1 MEKMIQER
9 ACAKVNL
16 TLGVTGRR
24 SDGYHTLDSL
34 MVTTDLC
41 DDVTVTRC
49 REVIVTCTGMFL
61 PYRNTLRAAAER
73 YRALTGRGARIHVYK
88 RIPAEAG
95 LGGGSADAAAV
106 LRGMQRLYGE
116 AEERDLY
123 DIALRVGADVPFCLQ
138 GGLCRAQGVGE
149 VLTPFR
155 LGAPLHLVLAKP
167 AAGVSTRA
175 LFERINLP
183 QPLPDTARAMAA
195 LSGGDVRALGLLLC
209 NALQAEAEALVPE
222 IGTLRQRLLALGALG
237 ASMTGSG
244 SAVFG
249 LFETAEAAAAAC
261 AAIAE
266 EPACAFA
273 RVATGA

>member
-175 LFERINLP
+175 LFERLNLP

-195 LSGGDVRALGLLLC
+195 LSGGDVRALGPLLC

-222 IGTLRQRLLALGALG
+222 IGTLRRRLLALGALG
-237 ASMTGSG
+237 ACMTGSG

-249 LFETAEAAAAAC
+249 LFETPEAAAAAC

>member
-24 SDGYHTLDSL
+24 RDGYHTLDSL

-175 LFERINLP
+175 LFERLNLP

-195 LSGGDVRALGLLLC
+195 LSGGDVRALGPLLC

>member
-106 LRGMQRLYGE
+106 LRAMQRLYGE

-175 LFERINLP
+175 LFERLNLP

-195 LSGGDVRALGLLLC
+195 LSSGDVRALGLLLC

>member
-106 LRGMQRLYGE
+106 LRAMQRLYGE

-175 LFERINLP
+175 LFERLNLP

-195 LSGGDVRALGLLLC
+195 LSGGDVRALGPLLC

-249 LFETAEAAAAAC
+249 LFETPEAAAAAC

>member
-175 LFERINLP
+175 LFERLNLP

-195 LSGGDVRALGLLLC
+195 LSGGDVRALGPLLC

-249 LFETAEAAAAAC
+249 LFETPEAAAAAC

-273 RVATGA
+273 RVVTGA

>member
-237 ASMTGSG
+237 ACMTGSG

-249 LFETAEAAAAAC
+249 LFETPEAAAAAC

>member
-195 LSGGDVRALGLLLC
+195 LSGGDVRALGPLLC

-237 ASMTGSG
+237 ACMTGSG

-249 LFETAEAAAAAC
+249 LFETPEAAAAAC

>member
-195 LSGGDVRALGLLLC
+195 LSGGDVRALGPLLC

-244 SAVFG
+244 STVFG
-249 LFETAEAAAAAC
+249 LFETPEAAAAAC

>member
-175 LFERINLP
+175 LFERLNLP

-195 LSGGDVRALGLLLC
+195 LSGGDVRALGTLLC

-237 ASMTGSG
+237 ACMTGSG

-249 LFETAEAAAAAC
+249 LFETPEAAAAAC

>member
-175 LFERINLP
+175 LFERLNLP

-237 ASMTGSG
+237 ACMTGSG

-249 LFETAEAAAAAC
+249 LFETPEAAAAAC

>member
-175 LFERINLP
+175 LFERLNLP

-195 LSGGDVRALGLLLC
+195 LSGGDVRALGPLLC

>member
-175 LFERINLP
+175 LFGRLNLP

-195 LSGGDVRALGLLLC
+195 LSGGDVRALGPLLC

-249 LFETAEAAAAAC
+249 LFETSEAAAAAC

>member
-175 LFERINLP
+175 LFERLNLP

-195 LSGGDVRALGLLLC
+195 LSCGDVRALGPLLC

-237 ASMTGSG
+237 ACMTGSG

-249 LFETAEAAAAAC
+249 LFETPEAAAAAC

>member
-175 LFERINLP
+175 LFERLNLP

-195 LSGGDVRALGLLLC
+195 LSGGDVRALGPLLC

-237 ASMTGSG
+237 ACMTGSG

-249 LFETAEAAAAAC
+249 LFETSEAAAAAC

>member
-249 LFETAEAAAAAC
+249 LFETPEAAAAAC

>member
-195 LSGGDVRALGLLLC
+195 LSGGDVRALGPLLC

-237 ASMTGSG
+237 ACMTGSG

-249 LFETAEAAAAAC
+249 LFETPEAAAAAC

-273 RVATGA
+273 RVVTGA

>member
-175 LFERINLP
+175 LFERLNLP

-195 LSGGDVRALGLLLC
+195 LSGGDVRALGPLLC

-237 ASMTGSG
+237 ACMTGSG

-249 LFETAEAAAAAC
+249 LFETAEAAVAAC

>member
-123 DIALRVGADVPFCLQ
+123 DIALRVGADVPFCLR

-175 LFERINLP
+175 LFERLNLP

-195 LSGGDVRALGLLLC
+195 LSGGDVRALGPLLC

-237 ASMTGSG
+237 ACMTGSG

>member
-175 LFERINLP
+175 LFGRLNLP
-183 QPLPDTARAMAA
+183 QPPDTARAMAA
-195 LSGGDVRALGLLLC
+195 LSGGDVRALGPLLC

-249 LFETAEAAAAAC
+249 LFETPEAAAAAC

>member
-73 YRALTGRGARIHVYK
+73 YRALTGRGARIYVYK

-175 LFERINLP
+175 LFERLNLP

-195 LSGGDVRALGLLLC
+195 LSGGDVRALGPLLC

-237 ASMTGSG
+237 ACMTGSG

>member
-175 LFERINLP
+175 LFERLNLP

-237 ASMTGSG
+237 ACMTGSG

-273 RVATGA
+273 RAATGA

>member
-106 LRGMQRLYGE
+106 LRAMQRLYGE

-175 LFERINLP
+175 LFERLNLP

-195 LSGGDVRALGLLLC
+195 LSGGDVRALGPLLC

-237 ASMTGSG
+237 ACMTGSG

-249 LFETAEAAAAAC
+249 LFETPEAAAAAC
-261 AAIAE
+261 VAIAE

>member
-1 MEKMIQER
+1 MIQER

-175 LFERINLP
+175 LFERLNLP

-195 LSGGDVRALGLLLC
+195 LSGGDVRALGPLLC

-237 ASMTGSG
+237 ACMTGSG

-249 LFETAEAAAAAC
+249 LFETPEAAAAAC

>member
-175 LFERINLP
+175 LFERLNLP

-195 LSGGDVRALGLLLC
+195 LSSGDVRALGPLLC

-244 SAVFG
+244 STVFG
-249 LFETAEAAAAAC
+249 LFETPEAAAAAC

>member
-175 LFERINLP
+175 LFERLNLP

-249 LFETAEAAAAAC
+249 LFETPEAAAAAC

>member
-106 LRGMQRLYGE
+106 LRAMQRLYGE
-116 AEERDLY
+116 AEERDLF

-175 LFERINLP
+175 LFERLNLP

-195 LSGGDVRALGLLLC
+195 LSGGDVRALGPLLC

-237 ASMTGSG
+237 ACMTGSG

>member
-106 LRGMQRLYGE
+106 LRAMQRLYGE

-175 LFERINLP
+175 LFERLNLP

-195 LSGGDVRALGLLLC
+195 LSGGDVRALGPLLC

-237 ASMTGSG
+237 ACMTGSG

>member
-175 LFERINLP
+175 LFERLNLP

-195 LSGGDVRALGLLLC
+195 LSGGDVRALGPLLC

-237 ASMTGSG
+237 ACMTGSG

-249 LFETAEAAAAAC
+249 LFETPEAAAAAC

-273 RVATGA
+273 RAATGA

>member
-175 LFERINLP
+175 LFERLNLP
-183 QPLPDTARAMAA
+183 QPLPDTAGT
-195 LSGGDVRALGLLLC
+195 SGRSGRCCATRC
-209 NALQAEAEALVPE
+209 RRRRRRWCRRSA
-222 IGTLRQRLLALGALG
+222 R
-237 ASMTGSG
+237 SGSG
-244 SAVFG
+244 CSRWARW
-249 LFETAEAAAAAC
+249 A
-261 AAIAE
+261 
-266 EPACAFA
+266 PA
-273 RVATGA
+273 

>member
-1 MEKMIQER
+1 M
-9 ACAKVNL
+9 NL

-88 RIPAEAG
+88 RIPVEAG

-175 LFERINLP
+175 LFERLNLP

-195 LSGGDVRALGLLLC
+195 LSGGDVRALGPLLC

-237 ASMTGSG
+237 ACMTGSG

>member
-175 LFERINLP
+175 LFERLNLP

-195 LSGGDVRALGLLLC
+195 LSGGDVRALGPLLC

-237 ASMTGSG
+237 ACMTGSG

-266 EPACAFA
+266 EPTCAFA

>member
-1 MEKMIQER
+1 MIQER

-175 LFERINLP
+175 LFERLNLP

-195 LSGGDVRALGLLLC
+195 LSGGDVRALGPLLC

>member
-175 LFERINLP
+175 LFERLNLP

-195 LSGGDVRALGLLLC
+195 LSGGDVRALGPLLC

-237 ASMTGSG
+237 ACMTGSG

>member
-106 LRGMQRLYGE
+106 LRAMQRLYGE

-175 LFERINLP
+175 LFERLNLP

-237 ASMTGSG
+237 ACMTGSG

>member
-106 LRGMQRLYGE
+106 LRAMQRLYGE

-175 LFERINLP
+175 LFERLNLP

-195 LSGGDVRALGLLLC
+195 LSGGDVRALGPLLC

-273 RVATGA
+273 RAATGA

>member
-16 TLGVTGRR
+16 TLGVTGRS

-175 LFERINLP
+175 LFERLNLP

-195 LSGGDVRALGLLLC
+195 LSGGDVRALGPLLC

-237 ASMTGSG
+237 ACMTGSG